1 MENFTIL
8 KPNNIVLFKSYQ
20 IEILNILDDKNLNS
34 FKKEFKVLT
43 LFITDKTLVFL
54 RNEIKKKINRPDKI
68 EDILIS
74 YFKRYNTYLYTLH
87 LSKKRNLNRKK
98 EDSVLVNLRVQKF
111 RANTK
116 KVSLQVLLK
125 PDFKAKFDKRKNDLN
140 LTTEQFIIKLFYN
153 SF

>member
-98 EDSVLVNLRVQKF
+98 EDSDISNLRVQKF

>member
-1 MENFTIL
+1 
-8 KPNNIVLFKSYQ
+8 
-20 IEILNILDDKNLNS
+20 
-34 FKKEFKVLT
+34 
-43 LFITDKTLVFL
+43 
-54 RNEIKKKINRPDKI
+54 
-68 EDILIS
+68 
-74 YFKRYNTYLYTLH
+74 LYTLH